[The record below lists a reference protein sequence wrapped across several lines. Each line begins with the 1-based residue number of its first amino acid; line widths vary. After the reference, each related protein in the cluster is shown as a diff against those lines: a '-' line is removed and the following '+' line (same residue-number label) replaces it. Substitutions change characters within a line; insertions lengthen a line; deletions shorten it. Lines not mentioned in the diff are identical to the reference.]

1 MTNQE
6 ALSLKKGQK
15 CKYKKHT
22 YFNFES
28 YHPITKLIM
37 CDNGLFY
44 AVEFCSTVV
53 EGAVSLDL
61 PNHYDGN
68 VYEPLKIIDHY
79 GLDFYEGNVLKYLLR
94 WRKKDGVK
102 DLEKAE
108 DYLSRLITK
117 NK

>member
-15 CKYKKHT
+15 CKYKKYT

-28 YHPITKLIM
+28 YHPITKYIK

-44 AVEFCSTVV
+44 AVELCSTIV

-61 PNHYDGN
+61 PKHYDGD
-68 VYEPLKIIDHY
+68 VYEPIKIIDHY
-79 GLDFYEGNVLKYLLR
+79 GLDFYEGNILKYLLR

-102 DLEKAE
+102 DLEKAQ